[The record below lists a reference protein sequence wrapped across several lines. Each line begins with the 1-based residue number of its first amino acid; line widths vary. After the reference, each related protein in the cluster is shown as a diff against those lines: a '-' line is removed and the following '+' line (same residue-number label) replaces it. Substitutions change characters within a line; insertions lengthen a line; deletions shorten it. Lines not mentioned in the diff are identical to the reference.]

1 MLLDDVGFQSSCR
14 HIVVM
19 TDFDG
24 CDHASLKRYSTE
36 SSAGPPE
43 SRKHWLHLRDGA
55 SLDRISAEAALG
67 WVTSTGLNTFAGE
80 EPDLDSWRVCIS
92 DSGCGFW
99 TETDGLVAWL
109 RERRDR

>member
-43 SRKHWLHLRDGA
+43 SRKHWLHLCDGA

-67 WVTSTGLNTFAGE
+67 WVTSTGRHFVDEGSDWTLGE
-80 EPDLDSWRVCIS
+80 CVFQTLAVV
-92 DSGCGFW
+92 SGQKPM
-99 TETDGLVAWL
+99 A
-109 RERRDR
+109 

>member
-43 SRKHWLHLRDGA
+43 SRKHWLL
-55 SLDRISAEAALG
+55 
-67 WVTSTGLNTFAGE
+67 
-80 EPDLDSWRVCIS
+80 
-92 DSGCGFW
+92 
-99 TETDGLVAWL
+99 
-109 RERRDR
+109 RRDKGAPESHLCLSSS